1 MGKDRIITTA
11 QFTDENGE
19 TTVIDGGIDWRTIRW
34 ERDMELKET
43 DWWAVADRTMSDAER
58 NYRTFL
64 RNLPQNY
71 STPEEAQTAWLAY
84 DMTGL

>member
-1 MGKDRIITTA
+1 MNKGRIATTITS
-11 QFTDENGE
+11 TDENGE
-19 TTVIDGGIDWRTIRW
+19 TTVTDYGVDWEMIRW
-34 ERDMELKET
+34 ERNQELKDT

-84 DMTGL
+84 DVTGL

>member
-1 MGKDRIITTA
+1 MNKSRIATTITS
-11 QFTDENGE
+11 TDENGE
-19 TTVIDGGIDWRTIRW
+19 TTVTDYGVDWDMIRW
-34 ERDMELKET
+34 ERNQELNDT

-84 DMTGL
+84 DVTGL